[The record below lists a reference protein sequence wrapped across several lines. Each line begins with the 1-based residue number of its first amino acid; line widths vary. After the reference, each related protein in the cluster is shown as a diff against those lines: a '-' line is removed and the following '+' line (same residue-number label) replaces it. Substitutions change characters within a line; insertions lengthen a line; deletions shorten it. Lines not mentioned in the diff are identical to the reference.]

1 MARYWN
7 DGSYDREELNA
18 DNRRKVMDVWKRFE
32 SSKTGVWLSRH
43 THLLEIGRAHV

>member
-18 DNRRKVMDVWKRFE
+18 DNRRKVMDVWQK
-32 SSKTGVWLSRH
+32 V
-43 THLLEIGRAHV
+43 

>member
-18 DNRRKVMDVWKRFE
+18 DNRRKVMGVWRKFE
-32 SSKTGVWLSRH
+32 SSKTGEWPATR
-43 THLLEIGRAHV
+43 TCWNG

>member
-18 DNRRKVMDVWKRFE
+18 DNRRKVMDVWKGLDRK
-32 SSKTGVWLSRH
+32 SV
-43 THLLEIGRAHV
+43 V

>member
-18 DNRRKVMDVWKRFE
+18 DNRRQVMDVVPAR
-32 SSKTGVWLSRH
+32 
-43 THLLEIGRAHV
+43 